1 MKRKEKG
8 IAGAILAFVMIIAI
22 AVGGAVAGWYAHAQN
37 WFGIAAAE
45 PKQEVSTTGSGG
57 LIVGESEG
65 NGITITAAR
74 TADVSTLSEDS
85 YTLTATVSPIDA
97 TYKKVDWSIAWAN
110 GESAWASGKTV
121 TDYVTIT
128 PTEDGALT
136 ATVACTQPFGEQI
149 TVTCSSRY
157 DFDKKCSVTCDYAK
171 RIDSLNI
178 SYWRKDNITGGLID
192 EHLTVD
198 PAYSTGTIEG
208 TIVYTDID
216 IYLSDEFKEKIKEN
230 YSSSATQPFQDK
242 WLESSIIKSYSPIDL
257 DFNISDKCPCHMFY
271 ADPTDFSASDND
283 EFDRAFGV
291 AVNECEGVHAYLVMT
306 YEVRYIDEVLFEGS
320 DSLDVH
326 FDKEYFTTSINSIT
340 VNNNHIV
347 F

>member
-1 MKRKEKG
+1 MKRNERKEKG
-8 IAGAILAFVMIIAI
+8 IAGAILAFVLIIVI

-37 WFGIAAAE
+37 WFGLAAAE

-85 YTLTATVSPIDA
+85 YTLTATVSPSDA

-128 PTEDGALT
+128 PTDDGAIT

-149 TVTCSSRY
+149 TVKCTSRENT
-157 DFDKKCSVTCDYAK
+157 SISATATADYAK
-171 RIDSLNI
+171 RISSVNVTFDGSDAFKFSTEYSVMLTPVY
-178 SYWRKDNITGGLID
+178 SVG
-192 EHLTVD
+192 TVD
-198 PAYSTGTIEG
+198 TTANVKSVDFLLTEG
-208 TIVYTDID
+208 FVAELKKEASGRIVWNSSN
-216 IYLSDEFKEKIKEN
+216 LAEN
-230 YSSSATQPFQDK
+230 DY
-242 WLESSIIKSYSPIDL
+242 
-257 DFNISDKCPCHMFY
+257 
-271 ADPTDFSASDND
+271 ASDASFSNFSVNRSD
-283 EFDRAFGV
+283 LYDVTGDGA
-291 AVNECEGVHAYLVMT
+291 AVNLLAKEADKAIDTVAYYYDGVDATLKVN
-306 YEVRYIDEVLFEGS
+306 YEYSYGGNVLGSGTASCDVRLYVN
-320 DSLDVH
+320 VVNV
-326 FDKEYFTTSINSIT
+326 TSMN
-340 VNNNHIV
+340 VNGNIV